1 MCTYTWLFTIL
12 FLFIAITF
20 LQSGIDKVLN
30 FSGNKSWL
38 ESVFKDTFLASLM
51 PILFP
56 LLVFQELAVGSKHT
70 RHVCTYRGLGVSAMP
85 SMGWS
90 IVFTI
95 ICRTAYSQRLCR
107 SYGHSSLSY
116 SYGTRAIFYS
126 RIISC

>member
-38 ESVFKDTFLASLM
+38 DSVFKDTFLASLM

-56 LLVFQELAVGSKHT
+56 LLVFQELAVGLLALVSILSMY
-70 RHVCTYRGLGVSAMP
+70 VPIVAWVSQLCLVWAGLLFLQLFAGQRIAKDYVGATGILP
-85 SMGWS
+85 YL
-90 IVFTI
+90 ILTI
-95 ICRTAYSQRLCR
+95 LGLYFIAV
-107 SYGHSSLSY
+107 
-116 SYGTRAIFYS
+116 
-126 RIISC
+126 